1 MNGSPQ
7 TSYGFYHLCIE
18 SQGLTELHHTNN
30 ERAYTLSLLQD
41 YLSPKFVLSEIPPH
55 RQLASCID
63 LLCFSITRRAVH
75 LVVFTIDPTIVVTFA
90 YQLKE
95 RLVAYQQEHSR
106 PSISPIAAALETES
120 RITMHTLAGPHQAL
134 KQTIELHL
142 LHQDWEYDRY
152 SSIGFYLHDRRGDWM
167 RFWRLSKLY
176 NNESSEYRHLI
187 EFQLATLP
195 HG

>member
-1 MNGSPQ
+1 MSDSLQ

-18 SQGLTELHHTNN
+18 SQGLVELHRTNN

-41 YLSPKFVLSEIPPH
+41 YLSPKFILSDIPPY
-55 RQLASCID
+55 RQLAACID
-63 LLCFSITRRAVH
+63 LLCFSITGRSVH
-75 LVVFTIDPTIVVTFA
+75 LVVFAIDPTVVVTFA
-90 YQLKE
+90 HQLKD
-95 RLVAYQQEHSR
+95 RLCAYQQETSR
-106 PSISPIAAALETES
+106 PALSPVAAALEPES
-120 RITMHTLAGPHQAL
+120 RITMHTLAGPHHAL
-134 KQTIELHL
+134 KQTIQLHL

-187 EFQLATLP
+187 EFQLATSL